1 MAKNSK
7 SKNPAKT
14 ASRPVDGEKLQ
25 ALVMKA
31 VSELGIAAS
40 ASLVV
45 IGDKLGLYR
54 ALAKHGPMNSEQ
66 LAKRTD
72 TTERYIREWLINQ
85 AASGFIDYDPTTKR
99 YSLSPE
105 QQIALTDETSPAFI
119 VGGFQSF
126 TGMIQAQPRI
136 MEAFRNGKGMS
147 WGEHVPD
154 VPIGTA
160 RFFRPGY
167 IAHLVQ
173 TWIPALDGVQEKL
186 EKGAKVADIGC
197 GHGYST
203 LLMARAFPH
212 SQFFGFDVHAAS
224 IAEATEHAKA
234 EGLADRVT
242 FQVATAIDF
251 PGKHYDLVAYFDCL
265 HDMGEPIEAMKH
277 AHKVL
282 AKDGTAFIVEPMAG
296 ETIEE
301 NFNPIGRTFS
311 AASVLCCTP
320 NAISSGTIALG
331 TIATE
336 AALREVVMAGGFT
349 QFRRVADSP
358 VNRFFEARP

>member
-1 MAKNSK
+1 MAKSSK
-7 SKNPAKT
+7 SNKPAK
-14 ASRPVDGEKLQ
+14 AESRPIDGEKLQ

-45 IGDKLGLYR
+45 IGDKLGLYQ

-72 TTERYIREWLINQ
+72 TVERYIREWLINQ
-85 AASGFIDYDPTTKR
+85 AASGFIEYDPATQL
-99 YSLSPE
+99 YELSPE
-105 QQIALTDETSPAFI
+105 QRVALTDETSPAFI

-136 MEAFRNGKGMS
+136 MEAFRTGKGMS

-167 IAHLVQ
+167 IANLVQ
-173 TWIPALDGVQEKL
+173 SWIPALAGVQAKL

-203 LLMARAFPH
+203 LLMARAFPN
-212 SQFFGFDVHAAS
+212 SKFFGFDVHAAS
-224 IAEATEHAKA
+224 IEQATQHAIA

-242 FQVATAIDF
+242 FQVATAKDF
-251 PGKHYDLVAYFDCL
+251 PGKHYDLIAYFDCL
-265 HDMGEPIEAMKH
+265 HDMGEPIEAMQH

-296 ETIEE
+296 DTIEE
-301 NFNPIGRTFS
+301 NFNPVGRTFS

-320 NAISSGTIALG
+320 NAIASGSMALG

-336 AALREVVMAGGFT
+336 AALREVVIAGGFT
-349 QFRRVADSP
+349 QFRRISESP